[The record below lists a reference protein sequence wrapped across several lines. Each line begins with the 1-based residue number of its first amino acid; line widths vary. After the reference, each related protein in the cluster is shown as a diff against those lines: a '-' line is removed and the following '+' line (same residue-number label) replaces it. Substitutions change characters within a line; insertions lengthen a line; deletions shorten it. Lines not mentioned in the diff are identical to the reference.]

1 MCRRRGQGLG
11 RGQHVTLFDVPLRT
25 SGSLFRTRPSRGLV
39 VSSTFA
45 CSDPL
50 FFTISP
56 LHVPPS
62 LQLPFSPV
70 RCEHLTMGKGLGCGL
85 RPVDEKSGHIPN
97 LTSSGEACV
106 VGALHTQRPKVTT
119 WDGLKRKLSNQK
131 QFMAGSHV
139 LGPYFSLTKVSLPL
153 D

>member
-1 MCRRRGQGLG
+1 M
-11 RGQHVTLFDVPLRT
+11 TLFDVPLRT

-70 RCEHLTMGKGLGCGL
+70 RCEDLTMGKGLGCGL

-106 VGALHTQRPKVTT
+106 VGALHTQRPKVIITQA
-119 WDGLKRKLSNQK
+119 GLNIKIPNQK
-131 QFMAGSHV
+131 WGMVSSEMLL
-139 LGPYFSLTKVSLPL
+139 LGLQLP
-153 D
+153 